1 MEVLIFLQEV
11 LKLMW
16 KILITPWLSSE
27 GLWAILPLVIILIFI
42 NLYFGRNRSEE
53 LGWNSAFGNTISL
66 LWVCVILWKFL
77 ITNHAFVEIFS
88 HPLVRDF
95 ILLSILS
102 VWVLLLSILN
112 FFHVLPRKFAF
123 IISSS
128 YSLYILG
135 YIVISFVIGDVV
147 ITKTSLLGAIILF
160 IFMFMLSH
168 FLKWIV
174 PIDPTDKPV
183 LEKRHKK
190 KAHKKRAKKA
200 TRTKKRKNL
209 FKKIFGKKQ

>member
-11 LKLMW
+11 FKFMW
-16 KILITPWLSSE
+16 KILITPWLSSD
-27 GLWAILPLVIILIFI
+27 GLWAILPLVLILIFI
-42 NLYFGRNRSEE
+42 NFYFGRNRAEE

-77 ITNHAFVEIFS
+77 ITNHTSVEIFS

-102 VWVLLLSILN
+102 LWVILLSVFN

-135 YIVISFVIGDVV
+135 YIVISFVIGGVV

-160 IFMFMLSH
+160 FLMFLLLQ
-168 FLKWIV
+168 FIKWMV

-183 LEKRHKK
+183 LEKRKK
-190 KAHKKRAKKA
+190 KKNRKKGAKKA
-200 TRTKKRKNL
+200 AKTRKRKNI
-209 FKKIFGKKQ
+209 FRKIFGKKE